1 MQRVSMAAHLF
12 FGGMYHETVSEQQ
25 NGKHKM
31 GITPAVW
38 WKYQTFSVEFQCLC
52 FLDASWFLC
61 CDQTSWTSCRVCIA
75 KVSASGCYEP
85 TILSLHGP
93 CTFLMVILRT
103 LRLMYGK
110 LKILV
115 NSTLRWKT
123 KTKSS
128 KSDKCDMHDLNSS
141 QPKLT
146 SQSSGGCGGMIQCKI
161 VQTKT
166 QFHISSLFT
175 SSFLAIVSSSR
186 PIRR

>member
-1 MQRVSMAAHLF
+1 
-12 FGGMYHETVSEQQ
+12 
-25 NGKHKM
+25 M

-38 WKYQTFSVEFQCLC
+38 WKYQTFSVGFQCLS

-85 TILSLHGP
+85 TILSLYRYARSLYVSDGHP
-93 CTFLMVILRT
+93 ADI
-103 LRLMYGK
+103 RLMYGK

-141 QPKLT
+141 QQKLT
-146 SQSSGGCGGMIQCKI
+146 SQSSDGCGGMIQCKI